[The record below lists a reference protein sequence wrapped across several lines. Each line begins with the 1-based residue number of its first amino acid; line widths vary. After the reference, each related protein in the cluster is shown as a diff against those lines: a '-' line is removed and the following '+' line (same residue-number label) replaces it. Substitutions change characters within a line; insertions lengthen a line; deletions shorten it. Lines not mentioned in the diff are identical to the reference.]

1 MDSGLNCPFGTSQ
14 AVPASTDARWHR
26 KGIPVT
32 ESDNLS
38 ALRETQA
45 DHGHMLVDLTDR
57 LDRLD
62 TWLHIVRK
70 DVQEGFSEARLRSIR
85 TDDRLGKL
93 DEGIVKITNLLA
105 AGRAEPA
112 TA

>member
-1 MDSGLNCPFGTSQ
+1 MLAAQ
-14 AVPASTDARWHR
+14 
-26 KGIPVT
+26 KGESVT
-32 ESDNLS
+32 KPDNLT

-45 DHGHMLVDLTDR
+45 DHGHILVDLADR

-93 DEGIVKITNLLA
+93 DDSLVKITSLLT
-105 AGRAEPA
+105 AGQPEPA
-112 TA
+112 KA

>member
-1 MDSGLNCPFGTSQ
+1 M
-14 AVPASTDARWHR
+14 
-26 KGIPVT
+26 T
-32 ESDNLS
+32 EPDDLT

-70 DVQEGFSEARLRSIR
+70 DVQEGFSEGRLRSIK

-93 DEGIVKITNLLA
+93 DEGLVKITNLLS
-105 AGRAEPA
+105 AGQPQPA
-112 TA
+112 KA